1 MIDRTAAVAP
11 LRYADKTLRKEMGD
25 LIGKA
30 DRDDMFA
37 ILLWAAECRIADYV
51 TAGWKKHVSLLERE
65 ADKAERRKRHTDRW
79 AMYSHYGRRDQVVI
93 GCHDAATELHVQ
105 LEAELGEARE
115 ALAECEKGRF
125 EISCH
130 MGRSLRRR
138 DARQKAQGYDLDALA
153 PLRHQLQDARE
164 RLTELI
170 DQDREAL
177 HELAVAEASRLQSV
191 ETGGGASLG
200 AIDEMNLG
208 AFTQLIRELLARDG
222 WTFPEGVI
230 SRPNAFLACTPTG
243 RTTVVSCLHLGK
255 AGFHEEPDDAA
266 PTSQLQ
272 RAHHAAS
279 QAGVDRAV
287 VVANGRFSNPAQRYA
302 RAHQVMLV
310 DRKHL
315 KRWSEWQQPMD
326 LDGDCARG
334 SAA

>member
-30 DRDDMFA
+30 DRDDMLA
-37 ILLWAAECRIADYV
+37 ILLWAGECRIADHV
-51 TAGWKKHVSLLERE
+51 ATGWKKHVSRLERE
-65 ADKAERRKRHTDRW
+65 ADEAAQRKRRTDRW
-79 AMYSHYGRRDQVVI
+79 AMYSDYGRRDQVVI
-93 GCHDAATELHVQ
+93 GCHDASAELHAQ

-115 ALAECEKGRF
+115 ALAECERARF

-138 DARQKAQGYDLDALA
+138 DASQKAQGFDLDALA
-153 PLRHQLQDARE
+153 PLRYQLQDARK
-164 RLTELI
+164 RLSQLL
-170 DQDREAL
+170 DQDRAVL
-177 HELAVAEASRLQSV
+177 HELALAEASRLQSV
-191 ETGGGASLG
+191 ETGGGTDLG
-200 AIDEMNLG
+200 AIDEMDLG
-208 AFTQLIRELLARDG
+208 AFTQLIRELLTRDG
-222 WTFPEGVI
+222 WTFPEGSI
-230 SRPNAFLACTPTG
+230 SSPTAFLTCTPAG
-243 RTTVVSCLHLGK
+243 RTAVISCLHLGK
-255 AGFHEEPDDAA
+255 AGFRGEPDGAA

-279 QAGVDRAV
+279 QAGADTAV
-287 VVANGRFSNPAQRYA
+287 VVANGRFSHPAQRYA

-310 DRKHL
+310 DRNHL